1 MCPPD
6 LSSLKWDNDGDLSPN
21 DILTLME
28 KLTKA
33 EQENKETSSIKLNS
47 SAIYHK
53 EISWSKIFSIW
64 TILLETESL
73 RGWHFLGGCL

>member
-21 DILTLME
+21 DILTLVE

-33 EQENKETSSIKLNS
+33 EQENKETSGIKLNS
-47 SAIYHK
+47 SAIYYK
-53 EISWSKIFSIW
+53 EIS
-64 TILLETESL
+64 
-73 RGWHFLGGCL
+73 

>member
-1 MCPPD
+1 MCPPN

-21 DILTLME
+21 DILTLVE

-33 EQENKETSSIKLNS
+33 EQENKETSGIKLNS
-47 SAIYHK
+47 STIYYK